1 MVKLLT
7 HQGLLPREFKRFVM
21 KHSERPKER
30 AKAMAEKKSIPC
42 IPIKGR
48 IRKEDEDRKIVE
60 VEREYLP
67 AGLNPVFRS

>member
-1 MVKLLT
+1 
-7 HQGLLPREFKRFVM
+7 M

-48 IRKEDEDRKIVE
+48 IRKEDEVRKIVE